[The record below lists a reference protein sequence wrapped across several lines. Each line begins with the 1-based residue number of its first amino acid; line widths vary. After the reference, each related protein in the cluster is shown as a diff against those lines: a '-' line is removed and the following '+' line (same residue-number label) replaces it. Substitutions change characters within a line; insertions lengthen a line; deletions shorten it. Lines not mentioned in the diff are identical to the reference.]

1 MARSTP
7 RSGPPVAHRT
17 RPRADDDR
25 GSAEVAVA
33 TPLLLLLVLL
43 VVQVAVWMHGDH
55 TAASVARHAVE
66 TARAADSAGAQAQA
80 EAFADE
86 IGGSV
91 LGNRVIVVERGEVSV
106 RVVVEAEVPSLIPGL
121 TWPVRHELTA
131 PVERFVEPGEAGGAA
146 P

>member
-1 MARSTP
+1 MPPAGTAARAAAP
-7 RSGPPVAHRT
+7 R
-17 RPRADDDR
+17 RPDDDR

-43 VVQVAVWMHGDH
+43 VIQVAVWMHGDH
-55 TAASVARHAVE
+55 TAATVARQAVE
-66 TARAADSAGAQAQA
+66 TARAADSANAQAQA

-86 IGGSV
+86 IGGTV
-91 LGNRVIVVERGEVSV
+91 LGDRGIAVERGETTV

-131 PVERFVEPGEAGGAA
+131 PVERFVEPGEADGGA